1 MNVSIVN
8 YSDITGGAAR
18 AAYRIHQALR
28 QDGIESRM
36 LVHDK
41 ASDDW
46 TVEGPSGNLAK
57 LVARSRSALAS
68 RLGAWAKPGQSAGA
82 ALACLPSRWAGRL
95 NSSTADVVHL
105 HWVNAEMMSIA
116 DIGRIRKPL
125 VWTLHDMWAFCG
137 AEHYSDDGR
146 WSKRYADDK
155 LRRTRGLDVDRWTW
169 QRKKRH
175 WRTPL
180 QIVTPSRWLA
190 ECARSSDLMSGWP
203 VTVIP
208 NPLDTAA
215 WRPIEPRVAR
225 DILRLPQDAKL
236 LLFGAVGGSRD
247 PRKGFDLLVAALQQL
262 RRKRT
267 DVQLVVFGQSAPRV
281 AVNLPYPIHYAGRVH
296 DDATLQLLYS
306 AADAV
311 LVPSR
316 LEAFGQTAS
325 EAHACGTPVV
335 AFDIGGLPD
344 IVEHGRT
351 GYLAKP
357 YDTDELAAGIE
368 QVLNAASECSSMRHA
383 ARNRAETLWSA
394 PVVARQYLA
403 VYKAAMESVSGPC
416 SPP

>member
-8 YSDITGGAAR
+8 YSDIAGGAAR
-18 AAYRIHQALR
+18 AAYRIHRALR
-28 QDGIESRM
+28 QCNVESRM

-46 TVEGPSGNLAK
+46 TVEGPSGSFPK
-57 LVARSRSALAS
+57 LVARSRSAIAS

-82 ALACLPSRWAGRL
+82 ALACLPSRWARRL
-95 NSSTADVVHL
+95 NLSAADVVHL

-146 WSKRYADDK
+146 WNKGCVDGT
-155 LRRTRGLDVDRWTW
+155 LRRTRGLDVDHWTW
-169 QRKKRH
+169 RRKKRH

-190 ECARSSDLMSGWP
+190 ECARSSDLMSSWP

-208 NPLDTAA
+208 NPLDTDT
-215 WRPIEPRVAR
+215 WRPIEPRIAR
-225 DILRLPQDAKL
+225 DILRLPQDSKL
-236 LLFGAVGGSRD
+236 LLFGAVGGGRD
-247 PRKGFDLLVAALQQL
+247 PRKGFDLLVAALHQL
-262 RRKRT
+262 RHKRT
-267 DVQLVVFGQSAPRV
+267 DVELVVFGQSAPRN

-296 DDATLQLLYS
+296 DDAALQLLYS

-357 YDTDELAAGIE
+357 YDTGELADGIE
-368 QVLNAASECSSMRHA
+368 QVLNSTGQDSAMRRA
-383 ARNRAETLWSA
+383 ARNRAETLWTAS
-394 PVVARQYLA
+394 VVARQYLA
-403 VYKAAMESVSGPC
+403 VYKTAMESVSGPC